1 MVAWTLEYAWP
12 VAERYSFSSP
22 GTSAADLLLLS
33 DDESPAKVSSEP
45 ERDALPVLRRLVGLG
60 SIVCHLLKDRRELID
75 ADYDDVLDSL
85 GGAFMGECH

>member
-1 MVAWTLEYAWP
+1 MVAWTLEYARP
-12 VAERYSFSSP
+12 VPERYLFSSP

-60 SIVCHLLKDRRELID
+60 SIVYYLIKSRRELID
-75 ADYDDVLDSL
+75 TGYEDVLDSL